1 MNLKQYLAANSIRPE
16 EFAEKIGVS
25 ISTVYRL
32 RAGSTKPEHA
42 TMLRIFEATGQ
53 QVTADD
59 FWLTKPSSKEQ

>member
-1 MNLKQYLAANSIRPE
+1 MNLKEYLTANAIRPE

-32 RAGSTKPEHA
+32 RAGSTKPEHS
-42 TMLRIFEATGQ
+42 TMLRIFEATGK

-59 FWLTKPSSKEQ
+59 FWLTQPAGASD